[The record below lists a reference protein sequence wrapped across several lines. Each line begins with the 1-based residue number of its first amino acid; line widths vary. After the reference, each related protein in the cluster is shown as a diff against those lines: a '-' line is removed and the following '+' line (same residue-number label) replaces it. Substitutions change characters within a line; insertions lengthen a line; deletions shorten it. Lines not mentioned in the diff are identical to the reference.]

1 MGAWICIIQS
11 THLKHFSLE
20 GRKSMMTEE
29 APMVGASLSLVTVS
43 HSELVDCF
51 SPGSLAMG

>member
-1 MGAWICIIQS
+1 
-11 THLKHFSLE
+11 
-20 GRKSMMTEE
+20 MMTEE